1 MEGVSGILFFFELGE
16 AETGVVVDSLGGK
29 GIEAVRGFGQLIDQ
43 FAKVI
48 AGDAAAIKHGREVVV
63 INRADETDIGILG
76 SNGDGPIHAVA
87 TRHEVA

>member
-1 MEGVSGILFFFELGE
+1 MFFFELGE
-16 AETGVVVDSLGGK
+16 AETGVVVDGLGGE

-48 AGDAAAIKHGREVVV
+48 AGDATAIKHGREVVV
-63 INRADETDIGILG
+63 INRADETDIGITG
-76 SNGDGPIHAVA
+76 PNGDGPIHAVA